1 MLKELFYYLYHY
13 LKKYKYVSQPAMSAF
28 GYVVVLIVLNI
39 QAIANIILNYF
50 NTTTSQLLGRHGVII
65 VIIFGVLIM
74 FILSPIYLNRDIVFN
89 KYDSIPDTIKQKRK
103 PFFKLYIFLSFLVL
117 IISIVLSRSIS
128 DRINSKN
135 ELNQEIKVKIS
146 DIDSIKLDPAKSY
159 Y

>member
-13 LKKYKYVSQPAMSAF
+13 LKKFKYVSQPAMSAF

-39 QAIANIILNYF
+39 QAIANIILSYF
-50 NTTTSQLLGRHGVII
+50 NTTSYQLLGRHGVIF

-74 FILSPIYLNRDIVFN
+74 FILSPIYLNRNIIFN
-89 KYDSIPDTIKQKRK
+89 KYDSISDTIKQKRK

-117 IISIVLSRSIS
+117 IISIVQSRSIS
-128 DRINSKN
+128 DRINSQN